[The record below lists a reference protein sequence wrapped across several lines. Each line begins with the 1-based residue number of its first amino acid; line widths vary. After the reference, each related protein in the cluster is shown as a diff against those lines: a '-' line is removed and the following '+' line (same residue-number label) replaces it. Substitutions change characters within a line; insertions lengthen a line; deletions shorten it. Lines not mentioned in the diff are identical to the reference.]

1 MPGEDSGR
9 ISAPFIRPAGHP
21 CDGGGVD
28 GWCSGAKRDN
38 RMIDE
43 PTSRELMM
51 TIFEYLK
58 MHYQTLSTL
67 MSEVAALR
75 ETLGEIGGE
84 KFLEAFGRHRVEQ
97 IAKSAAIES
106 VTVRVYDEII
116 QRLRAK

>member
-1 MPGEDSGR
+1 M
-9 ISAPFIRPAGHP
+9 
-21 CDGGGVD
+21 V
-28 GWCSGAKRDN
+28 
-38 RMIDE
+38 
-43 PTSRELMM
+43 T
-51 TIFEYLK
+51 TFEYLK

-84 KFLEAFGRHRVEQ
+84 KFLEAFGRHQVEQ